1 MPSTAHSRDEIL
13 ALYRAAL
20 AWEDEGQSASAI
32 HQNLMERGMGDQQAA
47 EMVAKLGE
55 YRAAF
60 VAPPLTATDAVGI
73 AMWALGLL
81 VMLLGTG
88 LFLGNITGL
97 APSVPFAGFV
107 VMGLGSALL
116 TAAANRTNWI

>member
-1 MPSTAHSRDEIL
+1 MPSTALSREEIL

-20 AWEDEGQSASAI
+20 AWEDEGHCASAI
-32 HQNLMERGMGDQQAA
+32 HEKLMERGVGDRQAA
-47 EMVAKLGE
+47 EMVGKLAE

-81 VMLLGTG
+81 VMLLGVG
-88 LFLGNITGL
+88 LFLGNVTGL
-97 APSVPFAGFV
+97 APSVPFAGYV

-116 TAAANRTNWI
+116 TAAANRTNRI